1 MCDEVDELED
11 MQVDGVSAR
20 EDVSALSPRDLSKQ
34 GDAWFEY
41 HAVSTTVVE
50 PRLPHLVHS
59 MIPLA

>member
-50 PRLPHLVHS
+50 PVLP
-59 MIPLA
+59 IR